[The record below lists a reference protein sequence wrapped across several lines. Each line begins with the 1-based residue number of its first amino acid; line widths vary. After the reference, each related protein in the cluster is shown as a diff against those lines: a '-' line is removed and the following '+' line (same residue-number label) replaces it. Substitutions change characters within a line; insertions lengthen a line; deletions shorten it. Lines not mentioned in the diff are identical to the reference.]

1 MAGLNKIMI
10 IGNLGADPEM
20 RYTPNGNP
28 VTSFSI
34 ATNRTWTSSDGER
47 KDETEWFKVV
57 AWNRLAE
64 QANQF
69 LSKGRRAYVEGRL
82 KSSQFEGQDG
92 QIRHTNEII
101 ANQIVF
107 LDQRTDDV
115 EDTSV
120 TETSSETQK
129 PQNQEP
135 EEDDL
140 PF

>member
-1 MAGLNKIMI
+1 MV

-34 ATNRTWTSSDGER
+34 ATNRSWTSSDGER

-57 AWNRLAE
+57 AWNQLAE
-64 QANQF
+64 RANQF
-69 LSKGRRAYVEGRL
+69 LAKGRRAYVEGRI

-120 TETSSETQK
+120 AETSSEAQK
-129 PQNQEP
+129 PQNKEP